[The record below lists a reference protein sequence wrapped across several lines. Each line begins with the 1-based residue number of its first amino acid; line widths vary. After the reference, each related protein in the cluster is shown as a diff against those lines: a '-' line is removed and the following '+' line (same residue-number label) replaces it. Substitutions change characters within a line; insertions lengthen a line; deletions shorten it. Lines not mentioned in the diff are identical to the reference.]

1 MRKHMW
7 KVTLLACIVAVLVY
21 GVNVCSVVQA
31 ESADNTILNGV
42 YIDSL
47 NVSGLTKEQ
56 AEQEVASYV
65 EDMKAAVLTLKI
77 NEEHSVEVTMGDL
90 GLSWNNPEIIE
101 EAVRLGREGNIVQR
115 YKAIKDLQYGAME
128 YHLDIEID
136 ESALTQLIQ
145 EQCSIYDIPAEDMTL
160 TRENGEFKIS
170 GGQTG
175 IEINVE
181 ESVATVEKYLDEE
194 WNHQDAEVALVV
206 EETKPRGT
214 EEELSMVKDVLGTF
228 TTSYSTSGSARSANV
243 ANGCSLIN
251 GTVLYP
257 GDEFSAYDTIK
268 PFTEENGYKL
278 AGSYLNGMV
287 VESLGGGICQVSTT
301 LYNAVLLSE
310 LEVTE
315 RHNHSMII
323 SYVKPS
329 MDAAIAESSGKDFK
343 FINSTEH
350 PIYIEGHTE
359 NKNITF
365 TIYGVEYRDPGHK
378 VSYESEVLKKT
389 EPTSEKIIQDP
400 GQGVGFVDVQ
410 SAHIG
415 YVAQL
420 WKIVTENGEE
430 VSREV
435 INESTYNVSPRTAT
449 VGVNTDNP
457 AYYARIQEAIATGS
471 IDQVKAVAGAIYAE
485 MQNAA
490 NMTEEE
496 AALAAFYQAQQAQ
509 QAAAAAAAQAA
520 QQNGQ

>member
-1 MRKHMW
+1 MKKHMW
-7 KVTLLACIVAVLVY
+7 KGTLLVSLIAILVFGA
-21 GVNVCSVVQA
+21 GVCAQVQA
-31 ESADNTILNGV
+31 KGASNTILDGV
-42 YIDSL
+42 YISSL
-47 NVSGLTKEQ
+47 NVSGMTKEE
-56 AEQEVASYV
+56 AEQKV
-65 EDMKAAVLTLKI
+65 EAMVNGMKSAVITLKV
-77 NEEHSVEVTMGDL
+77 NEEHSVEITAGDI
-90 GLSWNNPEIIE
+90 GISWNNTNVVD
-101 EAVRLGREGNIVQR
+101 EAVKLGKEGNIVQR
-115 YKAIKDLQYGAME
+115 YKAIKDLQYGTME
-128 YHLDIEID
+128 FPIDITID
-136 ESALTQLIQ
+136 KNALTQVIQ
-145 EQCSIYDIPAEDMTL
+145 EQCSVYDIPAEDMTL
-160 TRENGEFKIS
+160 TRENGSFQIT

-175 IEINVE
+175 IEVNVE
-181 ESVATVEKYLDEE
+181 ESVSAVEKYLKEE
-194 WNHQDAEVALVV
+194 WNYDDTQVALIVQ
-206 EETKPRGT
+206 ETKPRGSK
-214 EEELSMVKDVLGTF
+214 EELSLVKDVLGTF
-228 TTSYSTSGSARSANV
+228 TTSYATSGSARCANV

-257 GDEFSAYDTIK
+257 GDEFSAYDSIK

-310 LEVTE
+310 LDVTE

-343 FINSTEH
+343 FVNSTEH
-350 PIYIEGHTE
+350 PIYIEGYTE

-365 TIYGVEYRDPGHK
+365 TVYGVEYRDPGHK
-378 VSYESEVLKKT
+378 VSYESEVLKT
-389 EPTSEKIIQDP
+389 TQPESEKIIADS

-449 VGVNTDNP
+449 VGVNTDN
-457 AYYARIQEAIATGS
+457 ASYAARIQEAIASGS
-471 IDQVKAVAGAIYAE
+471 IDQCKAVAGAIRSE
-485 MQNAA
+485 MQNQPAA
-490 NMTEEE
+490 MTEEE
-496 AALAAFYQAQQAQ
+496 ALAAYYQALAAQ
-509 QAAAAAAAQAA
+509 QAAAQAQ
-520 QQNGQ
+520 